1 MAEIEEME
9 SQSSS
14 IASEINSYYAS
25 LSSSDSDYTYTGSGA
40 FGWPLSVSGRIS
52 SPFGYRVHP
61 ITGAY
66 KMHTGVDI
74 AASKGIPVLAAES
87 GTVITVKK
95 LSTGY
100 GYYVMINHGSGIVT
114 LYAHM
119 SAIYVSVGD
128 SVSRGTQIGAVG
140 STGSSTG
147 PHLHFEVRVNGSPVN
162 PMGYI

>member
-1 MAEIEEME
+1 
-9 SQSSS
+9 
-14 IASEINSYYAS
+14 
-25 LSSSDSDYTYTGSGA
+25 
-40 FGWPLSVSGRIS
+40 
-52 SPFGYRVHP
+52 
-61 ITGAY
+61 
-66 KMHTGVDI
+66 MHTGVDI

-140 STGSSTG
+140 STGSGTG